1 VGSVYREALRIYR
14 LHPVAILV
22 PGIVLFVIFGLP
34 SALLNEVHTAS
45 GVDFPVEQV
54 ALVLGVQSL
63 GLTSS
68 FLYYGYC
75 EKVADQSRRQ
85 AEVSV
90 RRALWD
96 TWHVLPML
104 ITASIVAEL
113 LVGIGLVLLIVPGV
127 YLACRFAVVPPA
139 SSFEHAWPRRA
150 LRRSWALTRGH
161 FWFVAATAVVM
172 IVGEQAA
179 SDLGEVLGAHVLSDH
194 TIGRVLGD
202 IAGDLL
208 VGPFAGLVTA
218 IAYFRLSH
226 RGESEEAREETP
238 DARALAGGGEG

>member
-1 VGSVYREALRIYR
+1 MRASTEVGSVGNVYREAWRTYR
-14 LHPVAILV
+14 AHPVALLL
-22 PGIVLFVIFGLP
+22 PGIVLFIVFGLP
-34 SALLNEVHTAS
+34 SAILNEVNTTD
-45 GVDFPVEQV
+45 VDFAVERV
-54 ALVLGVQSL
+54 ALVLGVQTL
-63 GLTSS
+63 GFTSS

-90 RRALWD
+90 RRALSD
-96 TWHVLPML
+96 TWHVLGML

-113 LVGIGLVLLIVPGV
+113 LVAVGLVLLIVPGV
-127 YLACRFAVVPPA
+127 YLLCRFAVVPPA

-172 IVGEQAA
+172 ILGEQLA

-218 IAYFRLSH
+218 IAYFQLSGSGAE
-226 RGESEEAREETP
+226 RP
-238 DARALAGGGEG
+238 